1 MRERLV
7 ATYLQNSTGFTASLI
22 CSDPPNVYS
31 ELSDVLETPGEHLR
45 KYYLSP
51 KAAAGILRR
60 ASRRGRS
67 LPDALLRALE
77 NVALRRH

>member
-1 MRERLV
+1 M
-7 ATYLQNSTGFTASLI
+7 
-22 CSDPPNVYS
+22 
-31 ELSDVLETPGEHLR
+31 SDVLETPGEHLR

-67 LPDALLRALE
+67 LPDALAAALRAVSSRE
-77 NVALRRH
+77 